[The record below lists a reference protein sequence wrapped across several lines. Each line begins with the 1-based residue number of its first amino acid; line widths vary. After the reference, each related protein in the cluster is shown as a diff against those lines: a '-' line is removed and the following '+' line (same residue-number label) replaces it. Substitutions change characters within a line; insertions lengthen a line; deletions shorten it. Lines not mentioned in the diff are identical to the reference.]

1 MTDRKGHRLSTTAPP
16 TPRWADLREIGTVV
30 HDRIRV
36 LQEGVR
42 ANRSAEVA
50 ALARLRRGVG
60 KPAGSVND
68 ILQYT
73 LAPEFVDR
81 SAGDDPTA
89 AEKAAHISLT
99 LYALHQQ
106 SLGDRMH
113 QRGWGMGRAVRVLHP
128 EEPGTPPNPVLRR
141 FQALG
146 TSDSLD
152 ELVHHARGMV
162 HLLRGKSV
170 SLDYGLLADE
180 LVAWQRP
187 GGASV
192 VRLRWGRDFY
202 RTPTALD
209 TDTDS
214 APDDSH

>member
-1 MTDRKGHRLSTTAPP
+1 MTDRKGHRLPTTTP
-16 TPRWADLREIGTVV
+16 PRWAELREVGTVV
-30 HDRIRV
+30 HDRIRA
-36 LQEGVR
+36 LQEGAR
-42 ANRSAEVA
+42 ANRSADVA

-73 LAPEFVDR
+73 LAPEFVGHA
-81 SAGDDPTA
+81 AGDDPTA

-106 SLGDRMH
+106 SQGNRMH
-113 QRGWGMGRAVRVLHP
+113 QRGWGMGRAVRALHP
-128 EEPGTPPNPVLRR
+128 GEPGDPGKPLSPVLRR

-146 TSDSLD
+146 TSEGLE
-152 ELVHHARGMV
+152 ELVHHARGIV
-162 HLLRGKSV
+162 QLLRSNAV

-180 LVAWQRP
+180 LVTWQRP
-187 GGASV
+187 GGATI

-202 RTPTALD
+202 RTTTTTGTNSASNI
-209 TDTDS
+209 TD
-214 APDDSH
+214 